1 MLVSAQRLS
10 HPDNGQRILLLTI
23 VDATEKRQADA
34 EKDILI
40 GELNHRIKNLMAVT
54 RAIARRTEVEG
65 RSAKEYRD
73 DFLGRFDALGRSLA
87 VSTRQTATDMA
98 DLVRAVME
106 PWLEDTN
113 TITLKGETAI
123 ALLPRQAMS
132 LGMILH
138 EMATNALKHG
148 SLSVPGGHLDI
159 AWSIAQ
165 DEEGN
170 PEVHLSWRESRGPDT
185 SSPDETGFGTRLIR
199 FATQYELKGQAELS
213 YQQDSLVA
221 DLRFPR

>member
-1 MLVSAQRLS
+1 M
-10 HPDNGQRILLLTI
+10 
-23 VDATEKRQADA
+23 DATEKRQTEE

-40 GELNHRIKNLMAVT
+40 GELGHRIKNLMAVT

-65 RSAKEYRD
+65 RSAAEYRN

-98 DLVRAVME
+98 DLVQAVME
-106 PWLEDTN
+106 PYLEDTN

-123 ALLPRQAMS
+123 ALQPRQAMS

-148 SLSVPGGHLDI
+148 ALSVPGGHLHI
-159 AWSIAQ
+159 AWSLA
-165 DEEGN
+165 ENEHGH
-170 PEVHLSWRESRGPDT
+170 PEVRLSWKESRGPET
-185 SSPDETGFGTRLIR
+185 SAPEATGFGTRLIR
-199 FATQYELKGQAELS
+199 FAIQHELGGQAELS
-213 YQQDSLVA
+213 YQRDGLVA
-221 DLRFPR
+221 DLRFPQSSP